1 MKQTNNENKSTIR
14 PIFPNDLEKCFFAI
28 ENEFQ
33 DFEKK
38 FLIHHIERRSN
49 FRFKD
54 PKSLNRIG
62 VEWMIWYLDLIWDE
76 LKTPGQVLSTVITA
90 KMKAGLTQQRR
101 CDLNPWERHKIL
113 QYVNSI
119 TIK

>member
-1 MKQTNNENKSTIR
+1 MKQTNNIDKSNQR
-14 PIFPNDLEKCFFAI
+14 RLFPSDLEKCFFAV
-28 ENEFQ
+28 EKEFQ

-62 VEWMIWYLDLIWDE
+62 IEWIIWYMEMIYDDMKI
-76 LKTPGQVLSTVITA
+76 PGQVLSTVIIA
-90 KMKAGLTQQRR
+90 KLQASLREPKK
-101 CDLNPWERHKIL
+101 CDLNPWERHKL
-113 QYVNSI
+113 NQYMNALI
-119 TIK
+119 IK